1 MCFRECTKYY
11 MIPNSK
17 FGRTIFELFV
27 SKGDKRA
34 VAQFLAVTGGC
45 SQNYETTK
53 QIIKVINPDF
63 FIFPPILTI
72 ILIVT
77 SISTVLLLLPLLLS
91 LLHVIILL
99 ILLLWSSPLYFL
111 SRSVLIHP
119 CHYSCLSSPPPL
131 LDLFSAFNFP
141 FIWFSLFTYLSA
153 IRLCFFF
160 SFSSPFFTLHSGTV
174 YILWHPVNP
183 ALILYVSL

>member
-141 FIWFSLFTYLSA
+141 FI
-153 IRLCFFF
+153 
-160 SFSSPFFTLHSGTV
+160 
-174 YILWHPVNP
+174 
-183 ALILYVSL
+183 